1 MGAVPRTLTQRELTA
16 SLFTRQLLHRDQ
28 ALPAEDAVRRL
39 AALQA
44 QYSPSPHI
52 ALHSRLPEFDR
63 TDLERA
69 LVEGAVVKATLMRGT
84 LHIVAGDDYGHFA
97 AAWRRQW
104 LTEIRGRHK
113 NAGVDEDALL
123 AALEKFT
130 TEPRTA
136 QDLRDHV
143 GEVTGGTVRKGD
155 LVHYARALLPLVHVA
170 PSGHWRAHGK
180 PAMVLWQGSLEP
192 EPAATARLVR
202 RYLAAFGP
210 ASRADIAHFTYLRFR
225 QIDPALEELELVR
238 YTAEDGRELI
248 DLPDAPLPPADT
260 PLPVRFLPKWDAA
273 LLSHADRTRILPEA
287 IHKDVYK
294 AINGEC
300 LATYLVDGVVAG
312 TWTHSRA
319 RDTATL
325 TMHPLRPADAGAAL
339 EEEGERLLSF
349 LEPDAKKL
357 KVEFDGA
364 G

>member
-1 MGAVPRTLTQRELTA
+1 VGGNRRVLTQRELTA
-16 SLFTRQLLHRDQ
+16 SLFARQLLHRDQ
-28 ALPAEDAVRRL
+28 AFSAEAAVGRL

-52 ALHSRLPEFDR
+52 ALHSRLPGFDKP
-63 TDLERA
+63 DLERA
-69 LVEGAVVKATLMRGT
+69 LVDGSVVKATLMRGT
-84 LHIVAGDDYGHFA
+84 LHIVAGEDYGHFA
-97 AAWRRQW
+97 AAWGRQW

-123 AALEKFT
+123 RSLEKFT

-136 QDLRDHV
+136 QDLRDHISDA
-143 GEVTGGTVRKGD
+143 TGGKVRKGD
-155 LVHYARALLPLVHVA
+155 LVHYARALVPLAHVA

-180 PAMVLWQGSLEP
+180 PAMVLWQGVLEP

-238 YTAEDGRELI
+238 CTAEDGRELI
-248 DLPDAPLPPADT
+248 DLPDAPLPSPEVT
-260 PLPVRFLPKWDAA
+260 LPVRFLPKWDAA
-273 LLSHADRTRILPEA
+273 LLSHADRRRILPEA
-287 IHKDVYK
+287 IHQDVYK

-312 TWTHSRA
+312 TWDHSRA
-319 RDTATL
+319 SGTATL
-325 TMHPLRPADAGAAL
+325 TLRPLRPTKAKEAL
-339 EEEGERLLSF
+339 VEEGRRLLSF
-349 LEPDAKKL
+349 MEPDATKL
-357 KVEFDGA
+357 RVDFDSA
-364 G
+364 Q